1 MDLTIT
7 MDEDSAAL
15 AIQLLIQDSRQLAAI
30 ISGKGKRKAGE
41 ISDDQLA
48 LEIYQKDLERS
59 ATIITDRSLTKSISR
74 ACHLDGT
81 TITSLQAQEQ
91 LAVHDRAVAC
101 RLGGVRQPAAIEHK
115 PALTSKDV
123 SESAI
128 GKPSTIPVELPA
140 TVTHIEGP
148 LDNPTPDI
156 DDQNGESSSWAA
168 PRVPSAATHRQCVAC
183 QEQIDCNAVA
193 RVLCSHEYCKTC
205 LIMLFHVALTDES
218 LFPPRCCHQLVTP
231 LLSEVHNLLPQDL
244 VREYEKK
251 KVEFETPDRTYCA
264 DPACAAFIPPGD
276 GQNEKVKCE
285 KCGMETCMICKAA
298 AHKGDCPKDK
308 AVQQVLDLA
317 KEKRWQRCRVCLRIV
332 ELNFG
337 CNHITYVL

>member
-15 AIQLLIQDSRQLAAI
+15 AIKLLIQDSQQLAVI

-48 LEIYQKDLERS
+48 LAIYQKDLERS
-59 ATIITDRSLTKSISR
+59 ATIITDRSLTRSISR
-74 ACHLDGT
+74 ACHLDGI

-91 LAVHDRAVAC
+91 LAVHDRGVAC

-123 SESAI
+123 SDNAI
-128 GKPSTIPVELPA
+128 GKPSATLVELPA

-148 LDNPTPDI
+148 PDNPTRDI

-168 PRVPSAATHRQCVAC
+168 SRIPSAATYRQCVAC
-183 QEQIDCNAVA
+183 QEQIDCNTIAS
-193 RVLCSHEYCKTC
+193 VLCSHEYCKTC

-218 LFPPRCCHQLVTP
+218 LFPPRCCHQLITP

-251 KVEFETPDRTYCA
+251 KVEFETLDRTYCA
-264 DPACAAFIPPGD
+264 DPACAAFIPPG
-276 GQNEKVKCE
+276 GEQNEKVKCE

-298 AHKGDCPKDK
+298 AHKGDCPEDK
-308 AVQQVLDLA
+308 AVQQVLELA
-317 KEKRWQRCRVCLRIV
+317 KKKRWQRCRVCLRMV